1 MFPGSFRV
9 LRLKSFE
16 FKSLI
21 SDVISSQDL
30 AICNAEGRDCIQENF
45 SKTFHC
51 NTNCVGVYADVQWVA
66 KDVEQEYKDD
76 KVDEDIRDVL
86 VREIDEELLKV
97 FLLFKTEIMKHTNDN
112 VNHKINIATGQRG
125 EELDSM
131 KYKMLISEYRKFKT
145 KTVKHFRFNSAAN
158 LSNFG

>member
-1 MFPGSFRV
+1 M
-9 LRLKSFE
+9 KSFE

-66 KDVEQEYKDD
+66 KDIEQEYKDD

-86 VREIDEELLKV
+86 TKEIDENLLK
-97 FLLFKTEIMKHTNDN
+97 
-112 VNHKINIATGQRG
+112 
-125 EELDSM
+125 
-131 KYKMLISEYRKFKT
+131 IS
-145 KTVKHFRFNSAAN
+145 N
-158 LSNFG
+158 